1 MMRSSAAKRITNTL
15 RRLLAH
21 GDSVAEESEDATVR
35 GSVRGCMGFA
45 PGAPRRGGVSFA
57 KRRAARPLRIVSRLV
72 GACGLCGWSAFGTL
86 RTVAYPAARTPAST
100 WFSAAKGEPRPRIRF
115 LELYEALGIDEVI
128 LLCAVGPAQHQEVLR
143 PPSLRR
149 DSALLGQRDARS
161 GGVT

>member
-1 MMRSSAAKRITNTL
+1 
-15 RRLLAH
+15 
-21 GDSVAEESEDATVR
+21 VAEESEDATVR

-100 WFSAAKGEPRPRIRF
+100 WFSAAKGEPRTANPLSRALRSPRHRGGHP
-115 LELYEALGIDEVI
+115 ALRRRADAAPGG
-128 LLCAVGPAQHQEVLR
+128 A
-143 PPSLRR
+143 PPSAS
-149 DSALLGQRDARS
+149 SASTWFRPSGPKSRAQRWC
-161 GGVT
+161 